1 MISDLLSKNPEQ
13 VNSKIENILEQ
24 NIINIIYYENSFAK
38 TKFLTKTIEKWD
50 IPTFYLDF
58 DLLYSGYVKA
68 NMVPTL
74 KNITLLWPNSENLRE
89 NLESVIEKISMTRS
103 VVVIDSLNGFF
114 NILEDDDAGMLIN
127 SFIMMLASSAKN
139 TKSIILVGSLS
150 KLNEENEFVLYS
162 SGRHVIDNK
171 HMEKIQLVESNGLLK
186 INILNFD
193 NSTKSSFSAD
203 SIFLE

>member
-1 MISDLLSKNPEQ
+1 MINDLLSKNPEQ

-24 NIINIIYYENSFAK
+24 NLLNIIYYENSFAK
-38 TKFLTKTIEKWD
+38 ARFLTKTIEKWD

-74 KNITLLWPNSENLRE
+74 KNVTLLWPNSENLRE

-150 KLNEENEFVLYS
+150 KLNEENEFVLHS

-193 NSTKSSFSAD
+193 NSTKSSFSA
-203 SIFLE
+203 

>member
-1 MISDLLSKNPEQ
+1 MISDFLSKNPEQ

-24 NIINIIYYENSFAK
+24 NLLNIIYYENSFAK
-38 TKFLTKTIEKWD
+38 AKFLTKTIEKWD

-58 DLLYSGYVKA
+58 DLLYSGYMKA

-74 KNITLLWPNSENLRE
+74 KNVTLLWPNSENLRE

-171 HMEKIQLVESNGLLK
+171 HMKKIQLVESNGLLK

-193 NSTKSSFSAD
+193 NSTKSRFST
-203 SIFLE
+203 

>member
-1 MISDLLSKNPEQ
+1 MSKNPGQ

-24 NIINIIYYENSFAK
+24 NLLNIIYYENSFAK
-38 TKFLTKTIEKWD
+38 AKFLTKTIEKWD

-68 NMVPTL
+68 NVVPTL
-74 KNITLLWPNSENLRE
+74 KNVTLLWPNSENLRE
-89 NLESVIEKISMTRS
+89 NLESIIEKISMTKS

-114 NILEDDDAGMLIN
+114 NILKDDDAGMLIN

-171 HMEKIQLVESNGLLK
+171 HMKKIQLVESNGLLK

-193 NSTKSSFSAD
+193 NSTKSSFPA
-203 SIFLE
+203 

>member
-24 NIINIIYYENSFAK
+24 NLLNIIYYENSFAK
-38 TKFLTKTIEKWD
+38 AKFLTKTIEKWD

-74 KNITLLWPNSENLRE
+74 KNVTLLWPNSENLRD
-89 NLESVIEKISMTRS
+89 NLESVIEKISMTKS

-114 NILEDDDAGMLIN
+114 NTLEDDDAGMLIN

-150 KLNEENEFVLYS
+150 KLNEENEFVLHS

-171 HMEKIQLVESNGLLK
+171 HMEKIQLVESDGLLK

-193 NSTKSSFSAD
+193 NSTKSSFPA
-203 SIFLE
+203 

>member
-1 MISDLLSKNPEQ
+1 MINDLLSKNPEQ

-24 NIINIIYYENSFAK
+24 NLLNIIYYENSFAK
-38 TKFLTKTIEKWD
+38 ARFLTKTIEKWD

-74 KNITLLWPNSENLRE
+74 KNVTLLWPNSENLRE
-89 NLESVIEKISMTRS
+89 NLESVIEKISMTKS
-103 VVVIDSLNGFF
+103 VVVVDSLNGFF

-193 NSTKSSFSAD
+193 NSTKSSFPA
-203 SIFLE
+203 

>member
-24 NIINIIYYENSFAK
+24 NLLNIIYYENSFAK

-150 KLNEENEFVLYS
+150 KLNEENEFVLHS

-193 NSTKSSFSAD
+193 NSTKSSFPA
-203 SIFLE
+203 

>member
-1 MISDLLSKNPEQ
+1 MLSDLLSKNPEQ

-24 NIINIIYYENSFAK
+24 NLLNIIYYENSFAK
-38 TKFLTKTIEKWD
+38 AKFLTKTIEKWD

-68 NMVPTL
+68 NVVPTL
-74 KNITLLWPNSENLRE
+74 KNVTLLWPNSENLRE
-89 NLESVIEKISMTRS
+89 NLESVIEKISMTKS

-114 NILEDDDAGMLIN
+114 NILKDDDAGMLIN

-162 SGRHVIDNK
+162 SGRHVMDNK
-171 HMEKIQLVESNGLLK
+171 HMKKIQLVESNGLLK

-193 NSTKSSFSAD
+193 NSTKSSFPV
-203 SIFLE
+203 

>member
-24 NIINIIYYENSFAK
+24 NLLNIIYYENSFAK
-38 TKFLTKTIEKWD
+38 AKFLTKTIEKWD

-74 KNITLLWPNSENLRE
+74 KNVTLLWPNSENLRE
-89 NLESVIEKISMTRS
+89 NLESVIEKISMTKS

-150 KLNEENEFVLYS
+150 KLNDENEFVLYS

-171 HMEKIQLVESNGLLK
+171 HMKKIQLVESSGLLK

-193 NSTKSSFSAD
+193 NSTKSSFST
-203 SIFLE
+203 

>member
-1 MISDLLSKNPEQ
+1 MLSDLLSKNPEQ

-24 NIINIIYYENSFAK
+24 NLLNIIYYENSFAK
-38 TKFLTKTIEKWD
+38 AKFLTKTIEKWD

-68 NMVPTL
+68 NVVPTL
-74 KNITLLWPNSENLRE
+74 KNVTLLWPNSENLRE
-89 NLESVIEKISMTRS
+89 NLESVIEKISMTKS

-162 SGRHVIDNK
+162 SGRHVMDNK
-171 HMEKIQLVESNGLLK
+171 HMKKIQLVESNGLLK

-193 NSTKSSFSAD
+193 NSTKSSFPA
-203 SIFLE
+203 

>member
-1 MISDLLSKNPEQ
+1 MINDLLSKNPEQ

-24 NIINIIYYENSFAK
+24 NLLNIIYYENSFAK
-38 TKFLTKTIEKWD
+38 AKFLTKTIEKWD

-74 KNITLLWPNSENLRE
+74 KNVTLLWPNSENLRE
-89 NLESVIEKISMTRS
+89 NLESVIEKISMTKS
-103 VVVIDSLNGFF
+103 VVVVDSLNGFF

-150 KLNEENEFVLYS
+150 KLNEENEFVLHS

-193 NSTKSSFSAD
+193 NSTKSSFSA
-203 SIFLE
+203 

>member
-58 DLLYSGYVKA
+58 DLLYSGYMKA

-74 KNITLLWPNSENLRE
+74 KNVTLLWPNSENLRE
-89 NLESVIEKISMTRS
+89 NLESVIEKISMTKS
-103 VVVIDSLNGFF
+103 VVVVDSLNGFF

-150 KLNEENEFVLYS
+150 KLNEENEFVLHS

-193 NSTKSSFSAD
+193 NSTKSRFPA
-203 SIFLE
+203 

>member
-1 MISDLLSKNPEQ
+1 MINDLLSKNPEQ
-13 VNSKIENILEQ
+13 VNSNIENILEQ
-24 NIINIIYYENSFAK
+24 NLLNIIYYENSFAK
-38 TKFLTKTIEKWD
+38 AKFLTKTIEKWD

-74 KNITLLWPNSENLRE
+74 KNVTLLWPNNENLRE
-89 NLESVIEKISMTRS
+89 NLESVIEKISMTKS

-150 KLNEENEFVLYS
+150 KLNEENEFVLHS

-193 NSTKSSFSAD
+193 NSTKSSFTT
-203 SIFLE
+203 

>member
-1 MISDLLSKNPEQ
+1 MLSDLLSKNPEQ

-24 NIINIIYYENSFAK
+24 NLLNIIYYENSFAK
-38 TKFLTKTIEKWD
+38 AKFLTKTIEKWD

-74 KNITLLWPNSENLRE
+74 KNVTLLWPNSENLRE
-89 NLESVIEKISMTRS
+89 NLESVIEKISMTKS

-114 NILEDDDAGMLIN
+114 NILEDDDAGMLFN

-171 HMEKIQLVESNGLLK
+171 HMKKIQLVESNGLLK

-193 NSTKSSFSAD
+193 NSTKSSFST
-203 SIFLE
+203 

>member
-1 MISDLLSKNPEQ
+1 MINDLLSKNPEQ

-24 NIINIIYYENSFAK
+24 NLLNIIYYENSFAK
-38 TKFLTKTIEKWD
+38 AKFLTKTIEKWD

-74 KNITLLWPNSENLRE
+74 KNVTLLWPNSENLRE
-89 NLESVIEKISMTRS
+89 NLESVIEKISMTKS
-103 VVVIDSLNGFF
+103 VVVVDSLNGLF

-150 KLNEENEFVLYS
+150 KLNEENEFVLHS

-193 NSTKSSFSAD
+193 NSTKSSFPA
-203 SIFLE
+203 

>member
-1 MISDLLSKNPEQ
+1 MINDLLSKNPEQ

-24 NIINIIYYENSFAK
+24 NLLNIIYYENSFAK
-38 TKFLTKTIEKWD
+38 ARFLTKTIEKWD

-74 KNITLLWPNSENLRE
+74 KNVTLLWPNSENLRE
-89 NLESVIEKISMTRS
+89 NLESVIEKISMTKS

-150 KLNEENEFVLYS
+150 KLNDENEFVLYS

-193 NSTKSSFSAD
+193 NSTKSSFSA
-203 SIFLE
+203 

>member
-1 MISDLLSKNPEQ
+1 MLSDLLSKNPEQ

-24 NIINIIYYENSFAK
+24 NLLNIIYYENSFAK
-38 TKFLTKTIEKWD
+38 AKFLTKTIEKWD

-74 KNITLLWPNSENLRE
+74 KNVTLLWPNSENLRE
-89 NLESVIEKISMTRS
+89 NLESVIEKISMTKS

-150 KLNEENEFVLYS
+150 KLNEENEFVLHS

-171 HMEKIQLVESNGLLK
+171 HMKKIQLVESNGLLK

-193 NSTKSSFSAD
+193 NSTKSSFSA
-203 SIFLE
+203 

>member
-1 MISDLLSKNPEQ
+1 MSKNPEQ

-24 NIINIIYYENSFAK
+24 NLLNIIYYENSFAK
-38 TKFLTKTIEKWD
+38 AKFLTKTIEKWD

-74 KNITLLWPNSENLRE
+74 KNVTLLWPNSENLRE
-89 NLESVIEKISMTRS
+89 NLESVIEKISMTKS

-114 NILEDDDAGMLIN
+114 NTLEDDDAGMLIN

-150 KLNEENEFVLYS
+150 KLNEENEFVLHS

-171 HMEKIQLVESNGLLK
+171 HMKKIQLVESNGLLK

-193 NSTKSSFSAD
+193 NSTKSSFSA
-203 SIFLE
+203 

>member
-24 NIINIIYYENSFAK
+24 NLLNIIYYENSFAK
-38 TKFLTKTIEKWD
+38 AKFLTKTIEKWD

-74 KNITLLWPNSENLRE
+74 KNVTLLWPNSENLRE
-89 NLESVIEKISMTRS
+89 NLESVIEKISMTKS

-150 KLNEENEFVLYS
+150 KLNEENEFVLHS

-193 NSTKSSFSAD
+193 NSTKSSFSA
-203 SIFLE
+203 

>member
-1 MISDLLSKNPEQ
+1 MLSKNPEQ
-13 VNSKIENILEQ
+13 VNSKIESILEQ
-24 NIINIIYYENSFAK
+24 NLINIIYYENSFAK
-38 TKFLTKTIEKWD
+38 AKFLTKTIEKWD

-74 KNITLLWPNSENLRE
+74 KNVTLLWPNSENLRE
-89 NLESVIEKISMTRS
+89 NLESVIEKISMTKS

-114 NILEDDDAGMLIN
+114 NTLEDDDAGMLIN

-150 KLNEENEFVLYS
+150 KLNDENEFVLYS

-171 HMEKIQLVESNGLLK
+171 HMKKIQLVESNSLLK

-193 NSTKSSFSAD
+193 NSTKSSFSA
-203 SIFLE
+203 

>member
-1 MISDLLSKNPEQ
+1 MFSDLLSKNPEQ

-24 NIINIIYYENSFAK
+24 NLLNIIYYENSFAK
-38 TKFLTKTIEKWD
+38 AKFLTKTIEKWD

-68 NMVPTL
+68 NVVPTL
-74 KNITLLWPNSENLRE
+74 KNVTLLWPNSENLRE
-89 NLESVIEKISMTRS
+89 NLESVIEKISMTKS

-114 NILEDDDAGMLIN
+114 NILEDEDAGMLIN

-171 HMEKIQLVESNGLLK
+171 HMKKIQLVESNGLLK

-193 NSTKSSFSAD
+193 NSTKSSFST
-203 SIFLE
+203 

>member
-1 MISDLLSKNPEQ
+1 MLSKNPEQ

-24 NIINIIYYENSFAK
+24 NLLNIIYYENSFAK
-38 TKFLTKTIEKWD
+38 AKFLTKTIEKWD

-74 KNITLLWPNSENLRE
+74 KNVTLLWPNSENLRE
-89 NLESVIEKISMTRS
+89 NLESVIEKISMTKS

-114 NILEDDDAGMLIN
+114 NTLEDDDAGMLIN

-150 KLNEENEFVLYS
+150 KLNDENEFVLYS

-171 HMEKIQLVESNGLLK
+171 HMKKIQLVESSGLLK

-193 NSTKSSFSAD
+193 NSTKSSFST
-203 SIFLE
+203 

>member
-1 MISDLLSKNPEQ
+1 MINDLLSKNPEPI
-13 VNSKIENILEQ
+13 NSKIENILEQ
-24 NIINIIYYENSFAK
+24 NLLNIIYYENSFAK
-38 TKFLTKTIEKWD
+38 TKFLIKTIEKWD
-50 IPTFYLDF
+50 IPIFYLDF

-68 NMVPTL
+68 NMVPTP
-74 KNITLLWPNSENLRE
+74 KNVTLLWPNGENFRE
-89 NLESVIEKISMTRS
+89 NLESIIEKISVTRS

-114 NILEDDDAGMLIN
+114 NVLNDDNAGMLIN

-150 KLNEENEFVLYS
+150 KLNEENEFVLHS

-171 HMEKIQLVESNGLLK
+171 HMEKIQLVESEDLLK

-193 NSTKSSFSAD
+193 NSTKSSFSA
-203 SIFLE
+203 

>member
-1 MISDLLSKNPEQ
+1 MINDLLSKNPEQ

-24 NIINIIYYENSFAK
+24 NLLNIIYYENSFAK
-38 TKFLTKTIEKWD
+38 ARFLTKTIEKWD

-74 KNITLLWPNSENLRE
+74 KNVTLLWPNSENLRE
-89 NLESVIEKISMTRS
+89 NLESVIEKISMTKS

-150 KLNEENEFVLYS
+150 KLNEENEFVLHS

-193 NSTKSSFSAD
+193 NSTKSSFSA
-203 SIFLE
+203 

>member
-1 MISDLLSKNPEQ
+1 MSKNPEQ

-68 NMVPTL
+68 NVVPTL
-74 KNITLLWPNSENLRE
+74 KNVTLLWPNSENLRE
-89 NLESVIEKISMTRS
+89 NLESIIEKISMTKS

-114 NILEDDDAGMLIN
+114 NILKDDDAGMLIN

-162 SGRHVIDNK
+162 SGRHVMDNK
-171 HMEKIQLVESNGLLK
+171 HMKKIQLVESNGLLK

-193 NSTKSSFSAD
+193 NSTKSSFST
-203 SIFLE
+203 

>member
-1 MISDLLSKNPEQ
+1 MINDLLSKNPEQ

-24 NIINIIYYENSFAK
+24 NLLNIIHYENSFAK

-50 IPTFYLDF
+50 MPTFYLDF

-114 NILEDDDAGMLIN
+114 NILNDDDAGMLIN

-150 KLNEENEFVLYS
+150 KLNDENEFVLHS

-171 HMEKIQLVESNGLLK
+171 HIEKIQLVESEDMLK

-193 NSTKSSFSAD
+193 NSTKSSFSA
-203 SIFLE
+203 

>member
-1 MISDLLSKNPEQ
+1 MLSDLLSKNPEQ

-24 NIINIIYYENSFAK
+24 NLLNIIYYENSFAK
-38 TKFLTKTIEKWD
+38 AKFLTKTIEKWD

-68 NMVPTL
+68 NVVPTL
-74 KNITLLWPNSENLRE
+74 KNVTLLWPNSENLRE
-89 NLESVIEKISMTRS
+89 NLESVIEKISMTKS

-162 SGRHVIDNK
+162 SGRHVMDNK
-171 HMEKIQLVESNGLLK
+171 HMKKIQLVESNGLLK

-193 NSTKSSFSAD
+193 NSTKSSFSA
-203 SIFLE
+203 

>member
-1 MISDLLSKNPEQ
+1 MLSDLLSKNPEQ

-24 NIINIIYYENSFAK
+24 NLLNIIYYENSFAK
-38 TKFLTKTIEKWD
+38 AKFLTKTIEKWD

-68 NMVPTL
+68 NVVPTL
-74 KNITLLWPNSENLRE
+74 KNVTLLWPNSENLRE
-89 NLESVIEKISMTRS
+89 NLESIIEKISMTKS

-114 NILEDDDAGMLIN
+114 NILKDDDAGMLIN

-171 HMEKIQLVESNGLLK
+171 HMKKIQLVESNGLLK

-193 NSTKSSFSAD
+193 NSTKSSFPA
-203 SIFLE
+203 

>member
-1 MISDLLSKNPEQ
+1 MLSDLLSKNPEQ

-24 NIINIIYYENSFAK
+24 NLLNIIYYENSFAK
-38 TKFLTKTIEKWD
+38 AKFLTKTIEKWD

-68 NMVPTL
+68 NVVPTL
-74 KNITLLWPNSENLRE
+74 KNVTLLWPNSENLRE
-89 NLESVIEKISMTRS
+89 NLESIIEKISMTKS

-114 NILEDDDAGMLIN
+114 NILKDDDAGMLIN

-162 SGRHVIDNK
+162 SGRHVMDNK
-171 HMEKIQLVESNGLLK
+171 HMKKIQLVESNGLLK

-193 NSTKSSFSAD
+193 NSTKSSFPV
-203 SIFLE
+203 

>member
-1 MISDLLSKNPEQ
+1 MLSDLLSKNPEQ

-24 NIINIIYYENSFAK
+24 NLLNIIYYENSFAK
-38 TKFLTKTIEKWD
+38 AKFLTKTIEKWD

-74 KNITLLWPNSENLRE
+74 KNVTLLWPNSENLRE
-89 NLESVIEKISMTRS
+89 NLESVIEKISMTKS

-127 SFIMMLASSAKN
+127 SFIMMLATSATN

-150 KLNEENEFVLYS
+150 KLTEENEIVLYS

-193 NSTKSSFSAD
+193 NSTKSSFPT
-203 SIFLE
+203 

>member
-1 MISDLLSKNPEQ
+1 MLSKNPEQ

-24 NIINIIYYENSFAK
+24 NLINIIYYENSFAK
-38 TKFLTKTIEKWD
+38 AKFLTKTIEKWD

-74 KNITLLWPNSENLRE
+74 KNVTLLWPNSENLRE
-89 NLESVIEKISMTRS
+89 NLESVIEKISMTKS

-150 KLNEENEFVLYS
+150 KLNEENEFVLHS

-193 NSTKSSFSAD
+193 NSTKSSFTT
-203 SIFLE
+203 

>member
-1 MISDLLSKNPEQ
+1 MINDLLSKNPEQ

-24 NIINIIYYENSFAK
+24 NLLNIIYYENSFAK
-38 TKFLTKTIEKWD
+38 ARFLTKTIEKWD

-89 NLESVIEKISMTRS
+89 NLESVIEKISMTKS

-150 KLNEENEFVLYS
+150 KLNEENEFVLHS

-193 NSTKSSFSAD
+193 NSTKSSFTT
-203 SIFLE
+203 

>member
-1 MISDLLSKNPEQ
+1 MINDLLSKNPEQ

-24 NIINIIYYENSFAK
+24 NLLNIIYYENSFAK
-38 TKFLTKTIEKWD
+38 AKFLTKTIEKWD

-89 NLESVIEKISMTRS
+89 NLESVIEKISMTKS

-150 KLNEENEFVLYS
+150 KLNEENEFVLHS

-193 NSTKSSFSAD
+193 NSTKSSFTT
-203 SIFLE
+203 

>member
-1 MISDLLSKNPEQ
+1 MINDLLSKNPEQ
-13 VNSKIENILEQ
+13 VNSNIENILEQ
-24 NIINIIYYENSFAK
+24 NLLNIIYYENSFAK
-38 TKFLTKTIEKWD
+38 AKFLTKTIEKWD

-74 KNITLLWPNSENLRE
+74 KNVTLLWPNNENLRE
-89 NLESVIEKISMTRS
+89 NLESVIEKISMTKS

-114 NILEDDDAGMLIN
+114 SILEDDDAGMLIN

-150 KLNEENEFVLYS
+150 KLNEENEFVLHS

-171 HMEKIQLVESNGLLK
+171 HIEKIQLVESNGLLK

-193 NSTKSSFSAD
+193 NSTKSSFTT
-203 SIFLE
+203 

>member
-1 MISDLLSKNPEQ
+1 MLSDLLSKNPEQ

-24 NIINIIYYENSFAK
+24 NLLNIIYYENSFAK

-68 NMVPTL
+68 NVVPTL
-74 KNITLLWPNSENLRE
+74 KNVTLLWPNSENLRE
-89 NLESVIEKISMTRS
+89 NLESVIEKISMTKS

-150 KLNEENEFVLYS
+150 KLNEENEFVLHS

-193 NSTKSSFSAD
+193 NSTKSSFPA
-203 SIFLE
+203 

>member
-24 NIINIIYYENSFAK
+24 NLLNIIYYENSFAK
-38 TKFLTKTIEKWD
+38 AKFLTKTIEKWD

-68 NMVPTL
+68 NMIPTL
-74 KNITLLWPNSENLRE
+74 KNVTLLWPNSENLRE
-89 NLESVIEKISMTRS
+89 NLESVIEKISMTKS
-103 VVVIDSLNGFF
+103 IVVIDSLNGFF

-171 HMEKIQLVESNGLLK
+171 HMKKIQLVESNGLLK

-193 NSTKSSFSAD
+193 NSTKSSFPA
-203 SIFLE
+203 

>member
-24 NIINIIYYENSFAK
+24 NLLNIIYYENSFAK

-74 KNITLLWPNSENLRE
+74 KNVTLLWPNSENLRE
-89 NLESVIEKISMTRS
+89 NLESVIEKISMTKS

-150 KLNEENEFVLYS
+150 KLNEENEFVLHS

-193 NSTKSSFSAD
+193 NSTKSSFSA
-203 SIFLE
+203 

>member
-1 MISDLLSKNPEQ
+1 MINDLLSKNPEQ

-24 NIINIIYYENSFAK
+24 NLLNIIYYENSFAK
-38 TKFLTKTIEKWD
+38 ARFLTKTIEKWD

-74 KNITLLWPNSENLRE
+74 KNVTLLWPNSENLRE
-89 NLESVIEKISMTRS
+89 NLESVIEKISMTKS

-150 KLNEENEFVLYS
+150 KLNDENEFVLYS

-193 NSTKSSFSAD
+193 NSTKSSFTT
-203 SIFLE
+203 

>member
-24 NIINIIYYENSFAK
+24 NLLNIIYYENSFAK
-38 TKFLTKTIEKWD
+38 AKFLTKTIEKWD

-74 KNITLLWPNSENLRE
+74 KNVTLLWPNSENLRE
-89 NLESVIEKISMTRS
+89 NLESVIEKISMTKS

-150 KLNEENEFVLYS
+150 KLNDENEFVLYS

-171 HMEKIQLVESNGLLK
+171 HMKKIQLVESNGLLK

-193 NSTKSSFSAD
+193 NSTKSSFST
-203 SIFLE
+203 

>member
-1 MISDLLSKNPEQ
+1 MLSDLLSKNPEQ

-24 NIINIIYYENSFAK
+24 NLLNIIYYENSFAK
-38 TKFLTKTIEKWD
+38 AKFLTKTIEKWD

-58 DLLYSGYVKA
+58 DLLYSGYVKT

-74 KNITLLWPNSENLRE
+74 KNVTLLWPNSENLHE
-89 NLESVIEKISMTRS
+89 NLESVIEKISMTKS

-114 NILEDDDAGMLIN
+114 NILEDDDDAGMLIN
-127 SFIMMLASSAKN
+127 SFIMMLVSSAKN

-150 KLNEENEFVLYS
+150 KLNEENEFVLHS

-193 NSTKSSFSAD
+193 NLTKSSFSA
-203 SIFLE
+203 